1 MKQKPFTG
9 FSLMALAGVSF
20 WACGEGSINKMD
32 ETDNLMAMQYGD
44 HDAWVSFKEEQKDA
58 CKADMNCYIQYQ
70 GYIDGTE
77 LPPEDG
83 VSSSSEEQQQ
93 QQQQRLS
100 SAQGTINIDNDGPKS
115 SATIIDPGQTTTSS
129 SSAGVVAEG
138 LGDCKPV
145 NNPITKNEQTAWVF
159 NGNASPDFSAI
170 AFATATYEWNFGG
183 LADDGSGAGATSG
196 KVTYTTPNKEGYT
209 ATVTVSV
216 KDKDG
221 NINTETKTCGTKLI
235 VNGDPILGCSCKSD
249 QSSPKVDVAAGPVTV
264 NWTVTCQTAVTGFA
278 WTGATGTTATGSVV
292 LNDKDVV
299 KPSVTVSTDE
309 SALVVDDCDQV
320 EGYNAATFGKDLTLP
335 YQNQNTPLDAGTYR
349 LTMTH
354 EGWTGTGMGTLTYS
368 TLQIS
373 VNGTCTVELNGVSKS
388 ISNNEAITN
397 TDELV
402 LLTTPANC
410 VTGVSAY

>member
-1 MKQKPFTG
+1 MKQKLLTG
-9 FSLMALAGVSF
+9 FSLMAVAGVSF
-20 WACGEGSINKMD
+20 WACGDGSINKMD
-32 ETDNLMAMQYGD
+32 EADGLMAMQYPD
-44 HDAWVSFKEEQKDA
+44 HDAWVNFKEEQKNA
-58 CKADMNCYIQYQ
+58 CKADMDCYIQYQ

-77 LPPEDG
+77 LPPEDA

-93 QQQQRLS
+93 QQQTRLS
-100 SAQGTINIDNDGPKS
+100 SAQGQIDIDNTGPTS
-115 SATIIDPGQTTTSS
+115 SATIIDPGQQTSS
-129 SSAGVVAEG
+129 SSAGTVATG

-145 NNPITKNEQTAWVF
+145 TNPITKNQQTAWMF
-159 NGNASPDFSAI
+159 TGNTSPNFGAI
-170 AFATATYEWNFGG
+170 AFATATYEWDFGG
-183 LADDGSGAGATSG
+183 LPDDGSAAGPTSG
-196 KVTYTTPNKEGYT
+196 KVTYATPNKEGYT

-221 NINTETKTCGTKLI
+221 KINTETKTCGTKLI

-249 QSSPKVDVAAGPVTV
+249 QTSPKVDVAAGPVTV

-354 EGWTGTGMGTLTYS
+354 EGWTGTAMGTLTYS

-373 VNGTCTVELNGVSKS
+373 VSGSCTVELNGVAKT
-388 ISNNEAITN
+388 ITNNEAIKN